1 LPKGSGIQGL
11 VVGAGS
17 RPRANAQLT
26 LVSAS
31 QNDVRKPVTADS
43 AGRFDTRL
51 PAGTWLVYSR
61 GGDGNSVYHGKL
73 ELSENQ
79 TKKITVTGSK

>member
-1 LPKGSGIQGL
+1 

-17 RPRANAQLT
+17 RPKANAQLT
-26 LVSAS
+26 LISAS
-31 QNDVRKPVTADS
+31 RNDVRKPVTADS
-43 AGRFDTRL
+43 TGRFDTRL

-61 GGDGNSVYHGKL
+61 SNDGKSVYHGRL

-79 TKKITVTGSK
+79 TKKITVTGP